1 VRVHYADYSTK
12 TNEARHGKNAAQ
24 QIAEALVLLECGE
37 MKLMHA
43 LPTEAL
49 MSRED
54 IARIE
59 REFGGP

>member
-1 VRVHYADYSTK
+1 
-12 TNEARHGKNAAQ
+12 
-24 QIAEALVLLECGE
+24 VLLECGE

-54 IARIE
+54 IVRIE